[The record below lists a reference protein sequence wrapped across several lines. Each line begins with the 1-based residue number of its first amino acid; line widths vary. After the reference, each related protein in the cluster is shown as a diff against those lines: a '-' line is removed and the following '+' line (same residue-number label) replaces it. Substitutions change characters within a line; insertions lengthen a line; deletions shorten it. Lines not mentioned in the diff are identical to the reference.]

1 MTNEEILDQ
10 PNTWRGDGRVAGAE
24 PSYVLPA
31 PMQLDAET
39 RLAGARASRAWGVGR
54 ADRRRHRLGGT
65 MLVHP
70 EPPITGAVAHAAG
83 VCWLISII
91 RSTTSIHLRGRAA
104 GFDFQP
110 T

>member
-39 RLAGARASRAWGVGR
+39 RLAGAGASRAGELAER
-54 ADRRRHRLGGT
+54 MADAIAYVERCSFT
-65 MLVHP
+65 QSHP
-70 EPPITGAVAHAAG
+70 LPA
-83 VCWLISII
+83 L
-91 RSTTSIHLRGRAA
+91 
-104 GFDFQP
+104 
-110 T
+110 